1 MKTAEI
7 FHTGQGQAVK
17 LPDEFRFSG
26 NSVAIRRAGDA
37 VILEPIKP
45 RTWPDGFFENIR
57 IDDPSFLR
65 PDQGQ
70 APSMPALDTA
80 R

>member
-7 FHTGQGQAVK
+7 FQLGQGQAVK
-17 LPDEFRFSG
+17 LPDEFRFASKEV
-26 NSVAIRRAGDA
+26 SIRREGDA

-45 RTWPDGFFENIR
+45 RSWPVGFFQHIR
-57 IDDPSFLR
+57 IDDPSFAR

-70 APSMPALDTA
+70 MPKMPPLDA
-80 R
+80 AS